1 MHNLLSRSQLDEWR
15 HLEKT
20 VEELELEQQWKSLDQ
35 KLIDLESESDRLNDY
50 YECLIECDALDQ
62 HICKRICKNILNQHW
77 ERETS
82 PFLQLVKGSLVM
94 EKSRLKTIHKHL
106 KEILAELESE
116 IYSDK
121 DSYLKNKS
129 KITLIEEDDGYPD

>member
-1 MHNLLSRSQLDEWR
+1 
-15 HLEKT
+15 
-20 VEELELEQQWKSLDQ
+20 
-35 KLIDLESESDRLNDY
+35 
-50 YECLIECDALDQ
+50 
-62 HICKRICKNILNQHW
+62 
-77 ERETS
+77 
-82 PFLQLVKGSLVM
+82 M
-94 EKSRLKTIHKHL
+94 EKSRLKIIHKHL

>member
-1 MHNLLSRSQLDEWR
+1 M
-15 HLEKT
+15 EKT
-20 VEELELEQQWKSLDQ
+20 
-35 KLIDLESESDRLNDY
+35 
-50 YECLIECDALDQ
+50 
-62 HICKRICKNILNQHW
+62 
-77 ERETS
+77 
-82 PFLQLVKGSLVM
+82 
-94 EKSRLKTIHKHL
+94 RLKIIHKHL